1 MSEAA
6 LSKRQTPFPSWSS
19 LGIMIF
25 AAIAVVAWNL
35 AFPSATIHYRL
46 TLNAEVD
53 GKPVSASSVV
63 EVHYFGPTL
72 LEWIDPFDDD
82 PRGPHADIR
91 VRGEALAL
99 KLGDRGYLF
108 ATLAPVK
115 RDIFAPIG
123 SKGSDGPLDYPA
135 DIYAQAIV
143 PRAWGEPQ
151 IRTVADYARLRRL
164 PHMAPL
170 RLDKLP
176 LLIRFRDI
184 SRPETVV
191 RVDPNDLA
199 ASLGPGVRLVS
210 ATVELT
216 DAPVTDK
223 IETILPWLADEKF
236 GSYLVPGNGPVLH
249 KLPPEDTLFF
259 DDIRSP

>member
-1 MSEAA
+1 
-6 LSKRQTPFPSWSS
+6 
-19 LGIMIF
+19 MIF
-25 AAIAVVAWNL
+25 AAVAVVAWNL
-35 AFPSATIHYRL
+35 AFPNATIHYRL

-63 EVHYFGPTL
+63 EVSYFGPTIL
-72 LEWIDPFDDD
+72 DSIDPLQDD

-91 VRGEALAL
+91 VRGEAVAL

-115 RDIFAPIG
+115 RNIYAPIE
-123 SKGSDGPLDYPA
+123 SKGSDGALDYPF

-143 PRAWGEPQ
+143 PRAWGEAQ

-170 RLDKLP
+170 PLDKLP
-176 LLIRFRDI
+176 LLVRFHDI

-191 RVDPNDLA
+191 GVDPNDLT
-199 ASLGPGVRLVS
+199 ASFGPGVRLVS

-216 DAPVTDK
+216 DAPVTNEIDQ
-223 IETILPWLADEKF
+223 ILPWVTDEKF

-249 KLPPEDTLFF
+249 KLPPEETLSF
-259 DDIRSP
+259 DDLRSPWSP